1 MVAPIGKDGKP
12 MNKVRVCY
20 VPIKNYMPHGD
31 YPAHWARN
39 TRIETVAAYAAAL
52 GRKLQ
57 WDKTSRGLVIR

>member
-1 MVAPIGKDGKP
+1 

-39 TRIETVAAYAAAL
+39 TRIDTIAAYAKGL

>member
-1 MVAPIGKDGKP
+1 
-12 MNKVRVCY
+12 MNEVRVCY
-20 VPIKNYMPHGD
+20 VPIKNYMAYD

-39 TRIETVAAYAAAL
+39 TRIETIAAYAKSL